1 MNTLNEEDFTDIIE
15 WIKKWRENHG
25 INGNEELSLNQ
36 AIEFTKELYGK
47 IDELGYYDLQS
58 NAEIIPYSTD
68 FKKTYSWKIA
78 DDSSKPM
85 VDKNVVSDI
94 IAITYFT
101 RCWIDPEGML
111 GSNHLL
117 SDDQTKHLVAWA
129 DIIDYCFMC
138 LLDGAE
144 EEAFSLYYDYLD
156 GKLDASREHADQGL
170 YRDAED
176 VVIDMRDKYGL

>member
-1 MNTLNEEDFTDIIE
+1 MECLRVLKD
-15 WIKKWRENHG
+15 
-25 INGNEELSLNQ
+25 
-36 AIEFTKELYGK
+36 
-47 IDELGYYDLQS
+47 DL
-58 NAEIIPYSTD
+58 
-68 FKKTYSWKIA
+68 
-78 DDSSKPM
+78 SKPM
-85 VDKNVVSDI
+85 VDKTIVSDV

-117 SDDQTKHLVAWA
+117 SDNQTKDLMAWA

-138 LLDGAE
+138 LVDGAE

>member
-1 MNTLNEEDFTDIIE
+1 MDKETAKTLLSFHSGRNDDINNPKWKNGFLGSLRPFRGELIE
-15 WIKKWRENHG
+15 NNFFEVMECLRVLK
-25 INGNEELSLNQ
+25 
-36 AIEFTKELYGK
+36 
-47 IDELGYYDLQS
+47 DDL
-58 NAEIIPYSTD
+58 
-68 FKKTYSWKIA
+68 
-78 DDSSKPM
+78 SKPM
-85 VDKNVVSDI
+85 VDKNIVSDV

-117 SDDQTKHLVAWA
+117 SDNQTKDLMAWA

-156 GKLDASREHADQGL
+156 DKLDASREHADQGL